1 MKTKCLILDDEPYA
15 RNLLRDHIEKIGGF
29 EIVAE
34 CGDAIEAMNLL
45 RTHPVDL
52 IFSDIQMPELTGIEF
67 IKTLNNPPKFIL
79 TTAFRDYALE
89 GYELDVLDYLVK
101 PITFARLLKAVNKY
115 YKYIGQPIKE
125 MEEETQPVQTIDDF
139 IYVRENK
146 RYVKVNYKEILY
158 FEGLGEY
165 IQIFT
170 HSKKIVTKQGLNDLE
185 KKLPSSGFLRIHKS
199 HIVNITKIEAF
210 TAQTIELPGKKLTIG
225 RSYKE
230 QVSEVLKRFK

>member
-29 EIVAE
+29 EIIAE
-34 CGDAIEAMNLL
+34 CGNAIEAIDVL
-45 RTHPVDL
+45 RTQPVDL

-67 IKTLNNPPKFIL
+67 IKTLNNPPNFIL

-89 GYELDVLDYLVK
+89 GYELNVLDYLVK

-115 YKYIGQPIKE
+115 YQYSGQPIRKIEKE
-125 MEEETQPVQTIDDF
+125 PEQVQAIDDF
-139 IYVRENK
+139 MYVRENK
-146 RYVKVNYKEILY
+146 RYVKVNYRDILY

-170 HSKKIVTKQGLNDLE
+170 RDKKIVTKQGLNDLE
-185 KKLPSSGFLRIHKS
+185 KKLPPSNFFRIHKS
-199 HIVNITKIEAF
+199 HIVNLSKIESF
-210 TAQTIELPGKKLTIG
+210 TAQTIEVPGKKLTIG